1 MRIGLLFDR
10 VECDEAAIGAQLA
23 DWEVVDLRDW
33 RQRQAELP
41 TLCRSVEVLLTGKHS
56 PVLPEA
62 LAEHPGDLRY
72 ICHTRGVVKA
82 YFPRRLLERGLL
94 LTNWG
99 DAAGS
104 IADLAL
110 ALLLAQLHQ
119 VHLRDRLCRG
129 GSVPLRWQ
137 SYSTSFSEL
146 RVGVYGCG
154 GIGRR
159 FAGLC
164 RALGMA
170 VSAFDPWVPA
180 LPEGVQRAESL
191 DQLFASCHAV
201 SIHAGLGDST
211 RGSVGPRQLALLCDG
226 GIVVNTA
233 RGGIVDEPALAAE
246 ARSGRLLVACDV
258 IADEADW
265 NASPLAA
272 EPAVLL
278 TGHGAHRAEPPPDRP
293 APRWRL
299 PEFAVRNLRAYREG
313 RPLENRIDL
322 AAWDRST

>member
-10 VECDEAAIGAQLA
+10 EECDETAIAEQLA
-23 DWEVVDLRDW
+23 DWEVVDMRDW
-33 RQRQAELP
+33 RQRQDAL
-41 TLCRSVEVLLTGKHS
+41 TSRCRSVEVLLTGKHS
-56 PVLPEA
+56 PVLPGA
-62 LAEHPGDLRY
+62 LAEDPGALRY

-99 DAAGS
+99 DAAGAV
-104 IADLAL
+104 ADLAL

-119 VHLRDRLCRG
+119 LHLRDRLTRG
-129 GSVPLRWQ
+129 GSQPLRWQ
-137 SYSTSFSEL
+137 SYATGFSSL
-146 RVGVYGCG
+146 RIGVYGCG

-170 VSAFDPWVPA
+170 VSAFDPWVPE
-180 LPEGVQRAESL
+180 LPEGVQRADSL

-211 RGSVGPRQLALLCDG
+211 RGSVGRAQLARLCDG
-226 GIVVNTA
+226 GILVNTA
-233 RGGIVDEPALAAE
+233 RGGIVDEEALAAE
-246 ARSGRLLVACDV
+246 ARSGRLLAACDV
-258 IADEADW
+258 IADESDW
-265 NASPLAA
+265 TASPLAA

-278 TGHGAHRAEPPPDRP
+278 TGHGAHRAAPPPDRP

-299 PEFAVRNLRAYREG
+299 PEFALRNLRAYREG
-313 RPLENRIDL
+313 RPLDNRIDL